1 MDDRILVKET
11 QCPICNQLININVKS
26 EDISCNSCQK
36 TFMYKFCPEC
46 NSIIYFNKIDYDGY
60 NIQCPYISCR
70 SISCSVKCIKC
81 KKKIFFNSNYKYS
94 QGDEVKCKECSHSF
108 KKVKCPSLNCDKTF
122 ELEREF
128 YEGNQL
134 TCYHNGVPFQFQKL
148 GCWYCGRHC
157 VWDNS
162 KGKIYIEGQE
172 IQCPYKE
179 CTKITNKVTCP
190 KCKTTS
196 IIAKAN
202 LEMGKKISCLMKQCN
217 NTYNICFCPYCKKSI
232 YGDGSPLA
240 GKNIICNNCK
250 KSFYFVNCFYCKQI
264 NFWKDGKEY
273 IPCQTVVCNNEYC
286 KKKSALIQCPWCKK
300 TNHFTKGYFILGKEF
315 GCSYRECK
323 KEFVILYCGNCNTTR
338 IRSPNLTPENLY
350 RCDLCQKYMPTVQC
364 PKCFKFCSP
373 KNSDIKLENC
383 TLIKCPYSSC
393 GEKFYYYLC
402 PFCKHDFNSSILSSL
417 NIKCPFTK
425 CNKSYNYFK
434 CINCN
439 NENFKISEE
448 NKMDIESEEMI
459 CEYCKSNN
467 NVSNTPDK
475 NKTIEVKKANM
486 VQGEKYI
493 FDNPEEDPY
502 DRRIINSLIKTKLY
516 EIISK
521 KIPNED
527 QESKEKK
534 MCVVCLNNPI
544 EWILVPCGHKCLCP
558 DCGQMYKIDPNQN
571 NPNQN
576 EQKKCPI
583 CKENIIGILEKVIDD

>member
-11 QCPICNQLININVKS
+11 QCPICNQQININVKS

-434 CINCN
+434 CIN
-439 NENFKISEE
+439 
-448 NKMDIESEEMI
+448 
-459 CEYCKSNN
+459 
-467 NVSNTPDK
+467 
-475 NKTIEVKKANM
+475 
-486 VQGEKYI
+486 
-493 FDNPEEDPY
+493 
-502 DRRIINSLIKTKLY
+502 
-516 EIISK
+516 
-521 KIPNED
+521 
-527 QESKEKK
+527 
-534 MCVVCLNNPI
+534 
-544 EWILVPCGHKCLCP
+544 
-558 DCGQMYKIDPNQN
+558 
-571 NPNQN
+571 
-576 EQKKCPI
+576 
-583 CKENIIGILEKVIDD
+583 

>member
-11 QCPICNQLININVKS
+11 QCPICNQQININVKS

-217 NTYNICFCPYCKKSI
+217 NTYNICFCPY
-232 YGDGSPLA
+232 
-240 GKNIICNNCK
+240 CK